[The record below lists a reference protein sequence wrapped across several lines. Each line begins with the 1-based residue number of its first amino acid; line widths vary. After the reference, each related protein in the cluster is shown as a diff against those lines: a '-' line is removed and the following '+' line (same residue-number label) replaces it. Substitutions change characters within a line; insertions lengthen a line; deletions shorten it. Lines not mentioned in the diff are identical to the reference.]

1 MQNALVSFKELCG
14 LTPAANMKQCI
25 LTLSAWLLNSDSP
38 LTVTL
43 NLRSQYP
50 LLEAQGPVP
59 DLLKKVFTSYE
70 AFIQASRTLIETSDA
85 VYSKIIQVQKTD
97 YTRLLPH
104 NLHKEQ
110 YVDMRS
116 HVLTYNQWQCLR

>member
-1 MQNALVSFKELCG
+1 MTSIPPPFLQNALVSFKELCG

-59 DLLKKVFTSYE
+59 DLLKKVLTSYE
-70 AFIQASRTLIETSDA
+70 AVSVQLIETE
-85 VYSKIIQVQKTD
+85 IG
-97 YTRLLPH
+97 TRI
-104 NLHKEQ
+104 
-110 YVDMRS
+110 
-116 HVLTYNQWQCLR
+116 C